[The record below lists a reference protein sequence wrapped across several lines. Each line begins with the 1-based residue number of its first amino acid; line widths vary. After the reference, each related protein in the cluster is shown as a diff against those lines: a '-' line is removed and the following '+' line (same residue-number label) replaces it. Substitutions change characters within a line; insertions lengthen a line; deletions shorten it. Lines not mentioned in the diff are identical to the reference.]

1 MATSNT
7 RKSLRAASLIV
18 KYLRRQ
24 LTGRGEKQLYAWLKG
39 NPQNQQLFR
48 DLCNADEMESQL
60 KELGEYDTEAAWQ
73 RVRAKIEAASAKPA
87 ATGYRKVWWQ
97 AAAALLVLALA
108 TWQIVQY
115 DATKPATG
123 AKLTSAYGAD
133 IPPGTFKGELVL
145 SNGTSVSL
153 DNNGDT
159 SFMEN
164 GNSIMRTPDGT
175 ITYGKGAGAV
185 GSLAWNTLRIPNA
198 GEYRVV
204 LADGTTVWLN
214 AASVLRYPVQFG
226 GKERRVEL
234 LEGEAYF
241 EVAKSKE
248 KPFIVVADHM
258 EIRAVGTAFNVNR
271 YIVGSMSATLTE
283 GKVKVSLGNTMGLLV
298 PGEQAHAD
306 AKGMR
311 IVKAD
316 VEQVMAWKNGLFM
329 FNGTALPEVMQQVAR
344 WYDVQI
350 EYDKGF
356 TEKKFFTGEI
366 RREVPVSKLLQ
377 MMELT
382 GIARFRVT
390 GNTVVVLPYTS

>member
-7 RKSLRAASLIV
+7 RKSLRVASLIV

-24 LTGRGEKQLYAWLKG
+24 LTGREEKELYAWLKG

-48 DLCNADEMESQL
+48 DLCNTDEMESQL
-60 KELGEYDTEAAWQ
+60 RELGEYDTEAAWQ
-73 RVRAKIEAASAKPA
+73 RVRAKMEAASPKPA

-97 AAAALLVLALA
+97 AAAALLILALA
-108 TWQIVQY
+108 TWQIVQH

-123 AKLTSAYGAD
+123 AKLTSTYGAD
-133 IPPGTFKGELVL
+133 VPPGTFKGELVL

-159 SFMEN
+159 SFIEN
-164 GNSIMRTPDGT
+164 GNSIMRTSDGT
-175 ITYGKGAGAV
+175 ITYGKGESAG

-204 LADGTTVWLN
+204 LEDGTKVWLN

-344 WYDVQI
+344 WYDVRI
-350 EYDKGF
+350 EYDKAF

-382 GIARFRVT
+382 GIARFRIT
-390 GNTVVVLPYTS
+390 GNTVVVLPFTS

>member
-1 MATSNT
+1 
-7 RKSLRAASLIV
+7 
-18 KYLRRQ
+18 
-24 LTGRGEKQLYAWLKG
+24 LYAWLKG
-39 NPQNQQLFR
+39 SPQNQQLFR
-48 DLCNADEMESQL
+48 DLCDTDEMESQL
-60 KELGEYDTEAAWQ
+60 KELGEYDTDAAWQ
-73 RVRAKIEAASAKPA
+73 RVCAKIEAAGAGKPA
-87 ATGYRKVWWQ
+87 MRKYRKGWWQ

-108 TWQIVQY
+108 TWPIVRY
-115 DATKPATG
+115 SNVSKPAIP
-123 AKLTSAYGAD
+123 AKLTSVYGAD

-153 DNNGDT
+153 GNNGDT
-159 SFMEN
+159 TFMEN

-175 ITYGKGAGAV
+175 ITYGKGAGAG

-226 GKERRVEL
+226 GKERKVEL

-329 FNGTALPEVMQQVAR
+329 FSGTALPEVMQQVAR
-344 WYDVQI
+344 WYDVRI
-350 EYDKGF
+350 EYDKAF

-366 RREVPVSKLLQ
+366 SREVPVSKLLQ

-382 GIARFRVT
+382 GIARFRIT
-390 GNTVVVLPYTS
+390 GNTVMVLPYTS